1 MTGDMILK
9 TITDITTVRTASA
22 VRGTGADITPLGI
35 RGISHLGDTGDGMTD
50 GISEAGTVHITTE
63 ASMEDGM
70 TLGSGEVTG
79 DGTTRGTALTT
90 ADGTEDGILSGG
102 ITIIITDTARDI

>member
-22 VRGTGADITPLGI
+22 VPGTGADTTPLGI
-35 RGISHLGDTGDGMTD
+35 RGISHLGDIGDGMTA
-50 GISEAGTVHITTE
+50 GISEAGTIHIITV

-70 TLGSGEVTG
+70 TLGTGEVIG
-79 DGTTRGTALTT
+79 DGTTLGTVLTT
-90 ADGTEDGILSGG
+90 ADGTEVGILSGDI
-102 ITIIITDTARDI
+102 ITIITDTARDI